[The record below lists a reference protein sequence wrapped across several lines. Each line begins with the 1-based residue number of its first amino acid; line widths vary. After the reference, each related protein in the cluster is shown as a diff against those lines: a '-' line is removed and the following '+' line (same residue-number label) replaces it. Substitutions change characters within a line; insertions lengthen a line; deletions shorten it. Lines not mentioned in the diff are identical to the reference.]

1 MVAFSI
7 ALLLLV
13 PLSIAVIAALYARK
27 LRKVRDRRR
36 AVVITQYGLE
46 STEMLEVIHDERNGC
61 GNMMVRI
68 FFINDRTFEQPQ
80 HDDTIIIPSYCYLF
94 KQLND
99 PVYATIEDTFT
110 KPLSQDKQL
119 VPSSSHPEQKPVTA
133 TRYRSCTDFS
143 YLDDD
148 IDKNIA
154 YASIVTNS
162 EFEVNPAYITFSGP
176 EFDCPTNIHNII
188 QRRHSCPP

>member
-1 MVAFSI
+1 MGVTGDETYNIIYYSYSPLLLHTGTLPTTITVYQSTPDQSSETPESAKTSTSPGVLIGVVAGMVAFSI

-80 HDDTIIIPSYCYLF
+80 HDDTIIIPSS
-94 KQLND
+94 
-99 PVYATIEDTFT
+99 ATVIYSNSLMILCM
-110 KPLSQDKQL
+110 PLLKT
-119 VPSSSHPEQKPVTA
+119 PSPSH
-133 TRYRSCTDFS
+133 
-143 YLDDD
+143 
-148 IDKNIA
+148 
-154 YASIVTNS
+154 
-162 EFEVNPAYITFSGP
+162 
-176 EFDCPTNIHNII
+176 
-188 QRRHSCPP
+188 